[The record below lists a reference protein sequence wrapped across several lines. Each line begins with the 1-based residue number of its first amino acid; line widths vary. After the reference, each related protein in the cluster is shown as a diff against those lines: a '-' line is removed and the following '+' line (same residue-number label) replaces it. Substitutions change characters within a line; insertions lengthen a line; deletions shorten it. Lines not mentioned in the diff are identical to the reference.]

1 MSLKVCYISAFSFPV
16 KMIDRHG
23 GSVDIGQSGANVGSS
38 AASAV
43 KGTSIAVQGADV
55 GSGITTGGKPTGP
68 GA

>member
-1 MSLKVCYISAFSFPV
+1 M

-43 KGTSIAVQGADV
+43 KGTSIAVQGANV
-55 GSGITTGGKPTGP
+55 GSGIATGGKPTEP
-68 GA
+68 EA

>member
-1 MSLKVCYISAFSFPV
+1 M

-23 GSVDIGQSGANVGSS
+23 GSVDIGQSGANVASS

-55 GSGITTGGKPTGP
+55 GSGIATGGKPTGP
-68 GA
+68 RA

>member
-1 MSLKVCYISAFSFPV
+1 MSFFSSQM

-43 KGTSIAVQGADV
+43 KGTSIAVQGANV
-55 GSGITTGGKPTGP
+55 GSGIATGGKPTEP
-68 GA
+68 EA